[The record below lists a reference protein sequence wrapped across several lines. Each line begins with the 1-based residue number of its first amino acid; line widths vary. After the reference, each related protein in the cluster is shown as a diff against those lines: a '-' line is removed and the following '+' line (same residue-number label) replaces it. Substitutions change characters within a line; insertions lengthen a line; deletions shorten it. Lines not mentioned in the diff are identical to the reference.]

1 LKKIILSNKTNLFTY
16 LFLFYSLYFSINQ
29 GSYIYDGYHWGLV
42 ASNANDLI
50 NGKLPYKDFFVH
62 YGFLTTLIHAIAYSI
77 YDSILSLIILT
88 SFFYIFSIFLLIRL
102 VKKYSNENYAL
113 MTIFIFFF
121 MQPFVVYPW
130 HTYLIF
136 LFSLL
141 SISFYINHSN
151 FSYFLFGFFIQL
163 CFLSSESFKICSYI
177 IIFISIFLLFFQK
190 KEKNVIIKNS
200 FCILF
205 GYFLP
210 ISLFIFF
217 LHKYNLYES
226 WILHSRI
233 PEIFLKN
240 MDITLFELVVNF
252 GSNYINSL
260 ANLFDRPY
268 IFLGILIN
276 IVCLIFIFKNFLSKK
291 INTDLI
297 FISLFSIL
305 LNYMLV
311 FRHESFRFFSGP
323 IIGII
328 ILTYFLTK
336 LKKELKYFIIF
347 LILVFSS
354 LSNPYE
360 KGESNYNFVNK
371 NIKKESLS
379 NKDIRHFKF
388 LNFKPDTWEHYSELQ
403 NIYEIVKKNCPN
415 LEYFYNSTS
424 DHFYYLVLSDHFH
437 SLQSIPGNSESNLKD
452 YYDSLNIIFDP
463 NLEERLNSE
472 IIKGNVIIIKSN
484 SLNTLHLSNSKIALE
499 TFDNFNLKY
508 SYNNKHKT
516 FYYPKKCAN

>member
-1 LKKIILSNKTNLFTY
+1 M
-16 LFLFYSLYFSINQ
+16 FYSLYFSVVQ

-136 LFSLL
+136 FFSLL
-141 SISFYINHSN
+141 SITFYINN
-151 FSYFLFGFFIQL
+151 TNLSYFLFGFFIQL
-163 CFLSSESFKICSYI
+163 CLLSSESFKICSYI
-177 IIFISIFLLFFQK
+177 IISISIILLFFQK

-200 FCILF
+200 FYILF

-210 ISLFIFF
+210 LSLFIIYLYKF
-217 LHKYNLYES
+217 NLYEN
-226 WILHSRI
+226 WILHSNI
-233 PEIFLKN
+233 PEIFLNN
-240 MDITLFELVVNF
+240 MNITLFELIINF
-252 GSNYINSL
+252 TYNYISNL
-260 ANLFDRPY
+260 ANLFDRPF

-276 IVCLIFIFKNFLSKK
+276 FICLTFIIKNFLSKQ

-297 FISLFSIL
+297 FISSFSIL

-311 FRHESFRFFSGP
+311 FRHESFRFFSGS

-336 LKKELKYFIIF
+336 LKNEIKYLIIFII
-347 LILVFSS
+347 LIFSS
-354 LSNPYE
+354 LSNPFE

-371 NIKKESLS
+371 AIKEESLS
-379 NKDIRHFKF
+379 NKDIRHFKS
-388 LNFKPDTWEHYSELQ
+388 LYYKPDTWEHYSELKK
-403 NIYEIVKKNCPN
+403 IYEIVKKNCPN
-415 LEYFYNSTS
+415 LKYFYNSTS
-424 DHFYYLVLSDHFH
+424 DHFYYLVLSDHFY
-437 SLQSIPGNSESNLKD
+437 SMQSIPGNSESVLKN
-452 YYDSLNIIFDP
+452 YYNSLNLIFDP
-463 NLEERLNSE
+463 ELVERLNSE
-472 IIKGNVIIIKSN
+472 IINENVIIIKSN
-484 SLNTLHLSNSKIALE
+484 SSNTLHLSNSIIGLDS
-499 TFDNFNLKY
+499 FDKLNLKY
-508 SYNNKHKT
+508 SYNNKRKT
-516 FYYPKKCAN
+516 IYYPKKCAN